1 MSHSTWI
8 EIDQSA
14 LKHNV
19 TQYKSWIPKIT
30 GIAPVVKANAYGHGL
45 YQIGHI
51 HDQNKDV
58 ARLCVANS
66 QEALQLRSFNI
77 KKPILI
83 LSYVHENDIKDVILN
98 NIDITVSDM
107 HTINT
112 LNKEAIKLNKKVSV
126 HLKIDTGMSRFGI
139 LPHQV
144 TTYLNDI
151 KNLKAIHL
159 QGLFSHL
166 SSSNKPK
173 IVHEQEKLFLPFLDY
188 DLETHMTNSLGALNC
203 QQTYDFT
210 RIGLGLYGYL
220 LTNKKQ
226 YQKAI
231 KPVLSLKTTVVFTKQ
246 VEKNTYIGYQQLHKT
261 KKTTKIAI
269 LGIGY
274 YDGLTPDLIGIG
286 YVIIRGKYAPIISIN
301 MNITTVDITHIPE
314 CTTHDTATIL
324 GTDKD
329 AHISAYDWQM
339 LLKKNI
345 RILFAALEASIPRI
359 IVNQKELLLT
369 AQSTQHITL

>member
-14 LKHNV
+14 LENNV
-19 TQYKSWIPKIT
+19 TQYKSWIPKTT

-51 HDQNKDV
+51 HDQNKEV

-66 QEALQLRSFNI
+66 QEALQLRSYKI

-83 LSYVHENDIKDVILN
+83 LSYVHENDIKDVIVN

-107 HTINT
+107 HTINAI
-112 LNKEAIKLNKKVSV
+112 NKEAIKLNKKVSI

-139 LPHQV
+139 FPNQV
-144 TTYLNDI
+144 DTYLNEI

-166 SSSNKPK
+166 SSSNKSRV
-173 IVHEQEKLFLPFLDY
+173 VHEQEKLFEPFLDY
-188 DLETHMTNSLGALNC
+188 DLETHLTNSLGALNC
-203 QQTYDFT
+203 QQTYSFT

-226 YQKAI
+226 YQKALQ
-231 KPVLSLKTTVVFTKQ
+231 PVLSLKTTVVFTKQ
-246 VEKNTYIGYQQLHKT
+246 VEKNTYIGYQKLHKV
-261 KKTTKIAI
+261 KKTTKIAM

-286 YVIIRGKYAPIISIN
+286 YVIIRGKYAQIISIN
-301 MNITTVDITHIPE
+301 MNITTVDITNIPE

-329 AHISAYDWQM
+329 AHISAYDWQI
-339 LLKKNI
+339 LLNKNI

-359 IVNQKELLLT
+359 VVNQKEIHISP
-369 AQSTQHITL
+369 QPERHITL